1 MTSTLPSPNIE
12 PSNDRELPTKTV
24 RPTTDLDIEMVN
36 KYLDFAVHGNVDQ
49 VRQMISSPEFADL
62 SEEQQMEVMLGIQ
75 KMGEDFRA
83 ATQRVMARFMVL
95 ASPMVDKLK
104 AEILITSLDT
114 IDFGVDELSR
124 RKIVNTFNK
133 AGIKF
138 VNQLVWADQKGVLQ
152 IIDLDNV
159 RKLGPKSQLL
169 VGNYLRKNLPIGK
182 ALSQEELVL
191 LA

>member
-1 MTSTLPSPNIE
+1 MTSTLPAPHIE
-12 PSNDRELPTKTV
+12 PSNDRELPEKVV
-24 RPTTDLDIEMVN
+24 RPSANPDIEMVN
-36 KYLDFAVHGNVDQ
+36 KYLGATVYSNADQ
-49 VRQMISSPEFADL
+49 VCQMISSHEFAGL
-62 SEEQQMEVMLGIQ
+62 NEEEQMEVMLCIQ

-104 AEILITSLDT
+104 AEILITALDC

-124 RKIVNTFNK
+124 RKIVNTFKK
-133 AGIKF
+133 AGMRF
-138 VNQLVWADQKGVLQ
+138 VNQLVRVDQENVLQ
-152 IIDLDNV
+152 IIDLDKI
-159 RKLGPKSQLL
+159 RKLGPQSQLL

-182 ALSQEELVL
+182 MLSQEELDL